1 MSNIPGNLLYTEE
14 HEWVM
19 VEADTLTIG
28 ITDYAQG
35 ELGDIVD
42 VQLVDVGETFE
53 KGDAIGTID
62 AVKATAD
69 IYAPVSGEIVEV
81 NEDLPDSPDTLNTDP
96 YGQGWLYRIK
106 YSNSSELDDLMSA
119 DDYEEHVNI

>member
-81 NEDLPDSPDTLNTDP
+81 NEDLPDSPDTLNADP

>member
-81 NEDLPDSPDTLNTDP
+81 NADLPDSPDTLNTDP